1 MTGNVRISL
10 PESAKRGEIVRIK
23 TLISHPMHNGFRSDS
38 RGERIQRDIITTFT
52 CHYADRLVFRAEL
65 QPGIAANPY
74 LTFSA
79 KIDVSGEFRF
89 TWTDQH
95 GKVVE
100 ETRNLAADV

>member
-1 MTGNVRISL
+1 MTRNIRIAL
-10 PESAKRGEIVRIK
+10 PERAKRDEIVSIK

-38 RGERIQRDIITTFT
+38 RGERIVRDIITTFT
-52 CHYADRLVFRAEL
+52 CHYAERLVFRAEL

-89 TWTDQH
+89 TWTDQQ
-95 GKVVE
+95 GVVIE
-100 ETRNLAADV
+100 EIRSLVVDA